1 MTQPKP
7 LEIELMLPVKTYDID
22 FAGIVSNI
30 VYVRWFED
38 MRLAMLDH
46 SFPLTEQ
53 LQQGFAPIVLQTKI
67 DYKQSIVLG
76 DRPIGKMWIESL
88 ASLRWVVSAE
98 ITTGDKIS
106 AFGQQMGI
114 FVDIQTKKPMR
125 IPERMKQQY
134 AEAITFGASE
144 AIA

>member
-1 MTQPKP
+1 MTPSKP
-7 LEIELMLPVKTYDID
+7 LEIVLSLPVRTYDID

-38 MRLAMLDH
+38 MRLEMLNE
-46 SFPLTEQ
+46 SFPLAEQ
-53 LQQGFAPIVLQTKI
+53 IEAGFAPVVLQTKI

-88 ASLRWVVSAE
+88 ESLRWVVSAE
-98 ITTGDKIS
+98 ITIGDKIS
-106 AFGQQMGI
+106 ALGQQKGV
-114 FVDIQTKKPMR
+114 FVNIQTKKPIR

-134 AEAITFGASE
+134 AEAIA
-144 AIA
+144 

>member
-1 MTQPKP
+1 MNLSKP
-7 LEIELMLPVKTYDID
+7 LEIALLLPVRTYDID

-38 MRLAMLDH
+38 MRLAMLENN
-46 SFPLTEQ
+46 FPLEEQ

-88 ASLRWVVSAE
+88 EALRWVVSAE

-106 AFGQQMGI
+106 AMGQQMGI
-114 FVDIQTKKPMR
+114 FINLETKKPMR
-125 IPERMKQQY
+125 IPDRMKQQY
-134 AEAITFGASE
+134 TAAIS
-144 AIA
+144 